1 MPRPLTAMQ
10 HACGRSTTSGGG
22 NSILSGAMTSG
33 WCVIGGNVAN
43 RTGTTASLRL
53 RPSARA
59 AAVPPRRVGTRALP
73 GGLRVL
79 RQASVPVP
87 VVHMPSSG
95 PRRAANFAPRP
106 YAVAGNG
113 QRPLLDTVDD
123 HWVIKRGRCICP
135 SGRKDRA
142 SSTVCAEGLV
152 AIARKFFSR
161 LHTKRR
167 FTVPS
172 SGSVRD
178 CHRSSD
184 DDSCAQSHRS
194 RGSHSTF
201 DPPSLNNP
209 HVAVGSASR

>member
-1 MPRPLTAMQ
+1 MPRQLTAMQ
-10 HACGRSTTSGGG
+10 HACGRSTTSGSRD
-22 NSILSGAMTSG
+22 SILSGAMTFG
-33 WCVIGGNVAN
+33 WCVVGGNVAN

-59 AAVPPRRVGTRALP
+59 PAVPPRRDGTGAHLQGVSESSNRLP
-73 GGLRVL
+73 
-79 RQASVPVP
+79 SPSP
-87 VVHMPSSG
+87 SPSSG

-113 QRPLLDTVDD
+113 QQPLLDTVDD

-135 SGRKDRA
+135 FGRKDRA
-142 SSTVCAEGLV
+142 NSTVCAEGLV

-178 CHRSSD
+178 CRRSSD

-194 RGSHSTF
+194 
-201 DPPSLNNP
+201 
-209 HVAVGSASR
+209 